1 VGGFVFKGRRA
12 GDSRAA
18 VSVRETLRWPIAC
31 ALLIGLLVCAPAR
44 ADVGVVLNESL
55 DTSVARITG
64 SGHSAVYLSRIC
76 PETPVKLRLCRPGE
90 EGSVVS
96 NYTTLGEDQPYEWN
110 AVPLSIFLYGVEDPA
125 NRPLFGSEKFKRA
138 LEERYRQKYLAGFCE
153 SKVCRTSHGAEWRE
167 MVAATM
173 ERSLYIFIIKT
184 TVEQDE
190 QLIAELNSQ
199 PNVNHFNGVTRNCAN
214 FTERLINTY
223 YPHATGRN
231 YLNDFGIA
239 SPKAIAR
246 SFVRYAGRHP
256 EAEFRALHFTQMPG
270 TYRRST
276 NCREATEQL
285 YRSKK
290 LLVPMLV
297 FANHELPFMAASY
310 MLAGKFDP
318 EKKWEEHPTAGLGE
332 AEFSSGEEEFER
344 RNEGSLELG
353 AAGPEERAQILGTPE
368 EWAGYRKQVNAMI
381 EAAVGNETIS
391 RSGYLDH
398 LFKLFDKNG
407 KFEAESD
414 GAVWMELSTPDG
426 MRRAGV
432 SASNVFAPSSDELL
446 GYEIFLARASRIVRS
461 PKHGRESMLEFKSD
475 WLALATARA
484 RLGES
489 NAPAMVLASP
499 VRPELPSVP
508 GGD

>member
-1 VGGFVFKGRRA
+1 MNRL
-12 GDSRAA
+12 A
-18 VSVRETLRWPIAC
+18 VL
-31 ALLIGLLVCAPAR
+31 ALLAGLMVCPAAR

-90 EGSVVS
+90 EGSVIS
-96 NYTTLGEDQPYEWN
+96 NYTTLGEDRPYEWN
-110 AVPLSIFLYGVEDPA
+110 AVPLSIFLYGVEDLA

-153 SKVCRTSHGAEWRE
+153 SQTCRTSNGAEWRE

-190 QLIAELNSQ
+190 RFIAEFNSQ
-199 PNVNHFNGVTRNCAN
+199 PNVNHFNGMTRNCAN
-214 FTERLINTY
+214 FTERLVNTY

-231 YLNDFGIA
+231 YLNDFGMA

-246 SFVRYAGRHP
+246 SFVRYAAQHP
-256 EAEFRALHFTQMPG
+256 EAEFRVLHFAQMPG
-270 TYRRST
+270 TYKRST
-276 NCREATEQL
+276 NCREGTEQL

-310 MLAGKFDP
+310 MLTGRFDP
-318 EKKWEEHPTAGLGE
+318 EKKWEEHPAAGLGE
-332 AEFSSGEEEFER
+332 NEFSFGEVESEKR
-344 RNEGSLELG
+344 DSGSLELE
-353 AAGPEERAQILGTPE
+353 AATAEERAQILGTSD
-368 EWAGYRKQVNAMI
+368 EWADYRKKVDALI
-381 EAAVGNETIS
+381 EEAAGNEMIP
-391 RSGYLDH
+391 RRGYLDE
-398 LFKLFDKNG
+398 LFKRFDKKG
-407 KFEAESD
+407 KFQTEND
-414 GAVWMELSTPDG
+414 GSVWMEFAAPDEK
-426 MRRAGV
+426 RRVGV
-432 SASNVFAPSSDELL
+432 SASNIFAPSSDALL

-461 PKHGRESMLEFKSD
+461 PKHSRETMLEFKGD
-475 WLALATARA
+475 WWALAIARV
-484 RLGES
+484 RLDES
-489 NAPAMVLASP
+489 PTPAMVLSSRARRALGS
-499 VRPELPSVP
+499 EP
-508 GGD
+508 GGE

>member
-1 VGGFVFKGRRA
+1 VGRFVSGRGTPVEARSA
-12 GDSRAA
+12 VASRAA
-18 VSVRETLRWPIAC
+18 ATWTLAC
-31 ALLIGLLVCAPAR
+31 ALFIGLLVCAPAR

-76 PETPVKLRLCRPGE
+76 AETPVKLRLCRPGE
-90 EGSVVS
+90 EGSVIS

-110 AVPLSIFLYGVEDPA
+110 AVPLSLFLYGVEDPA

-153 SKVCRTSHGAEWRE
+153 SKSCRTSNGAEWRE

-190 QLIAELNSQ
+190 QLIAELNAQS
-199 PNVNHFNGVTRNCAN
+199 NVNHFNGMTRNCAN
-214 FTERLINTY
+214 FTERVVNMY

-231 YLNDFGIA
+231 YINDFGMA

-246 SFVRYAGRHP
+246 SFVRYAARHP
-256 EAEFRALHFTQMPG
+256 EAEFRVLHFAQMPG
-270 TYRRST
+270 TYKRST
-276 NCREATEQL
+276 NCREGTEQL

-310 MLAGKFDP
+310 MLTGKFDP
-318 EKKWEEHPTAGLGE
+318 EKKWEEHPAVGLGE
-332 AEFSSGEEEFER
+332 TEFSTGEEEFER
-344 RNEGSLELG
+344 GDSEPLELE
-353 AAGPEERAQILGTPE
+353 AATAEEREQILGTSE
-368 EWAGYRKQVNAMI
+368 EWAEYRKKVDALI
-381 EAAVGNETIS
+381 GEAVSNETVS
-391 RSGYLDH
+391 RRGYLDE
-398 LFKLFDKNG
+398 LFKQFDKKG
-407 KFEAESD
+407 KFETEND
-414 GAVWMELSTPDG
+414 GRVWMEIASPDG
-426 MRRAGV
+426 KRRAGV
-432 SASNVFAPSSDELL
+432 SASNVFASDSDALL

-461 PKHGRESMLEFKSD
+461 PKHSRESMLEFKND
-475 WLALATARA
+475 WSALAEAHARMME
-484 RLGES
+484 L
-489 NAPAMVLASP
+489 NAPALVFT
-499 VRPELPSVP
+499 LPARDNVP
-508 GGD
+508 ATRSAD

>member
-1 VGGFVFKGRRA
+1 M
-12 GDSRAA
+12 
-18 VSVRETLRWPIAC
+18 
-31 ALLIGLLVCAPAR
+31 CAPAR

-55 DTSVARITG
+55 DTSIARITG

-90 EGSVVS
+90 EGSVVT
-96 NYTTLGEDQPYEWN
+96 NYTTMGEDQPYEWN
-110 AVPLSIFLYGVEDPA
+110 AVLLSIYLYGVEDPA

-138 LEERYRQKYLAGFCE
+138 LEERYRQKYLAGYCDT
-153 SKVCRTSHGAEWRE
+153 KTCRTSHGAEWRE
-167 MVAATM
+167 MVAVTM

-246 SFVRYAGRHP
+246 SFVRYAARHP
-256 EAEFRALHFTQMPG
+256 EAEFRVLHFTQMPG
-270 TYRRST
+270 TYKRST

-318 EKKWEEHPTAGLGE
+318 EKKWEEHPAAGLGD
-332 AEFSSGEEEFER
+332 AEFSTGEEEFEQR
-344 RNEGSLELG
+344 YEGSLELE
-353 AAGPEERAQILGTPE
+353 AAGPEERVEILGTPE
-368 EWAGYRKQVNAMI
+368 EWAGYRKQLDAMI
-381 EAAVGNETIS
+381 GAAVGNETIS

-398 LFKLFDKNG
+398 LFKEFDKNG
-407 KFEAESD
+407 KFEAEND
-414 GAVWMELSTPDG
+414 GAVWMEISTPDG
-426 MRRAGV
+426 KRRAGV
-432 SASNVFAPSSDELL
+432 SASNVFAPDSDELL

-461 PKHGRESMLEFKSD
+461 PKHSRESMLEFKSD
-475 WLALATARA
+475 WTALAIARA

-499 VRPELPSVP
+499 VRPELPFVP

>member
-1 VGGFVFKGRRA
+1 L
-12 GDSRAA
+12 RAA
-18 VSVRETLRWPIAC
+18 RSWKC
-31 ALLIGLLVCAPAR
+31 ALAMLIGSLVCAPAR

-90 EGSVVS
+90 EGSVIS
-96 NYTTLGEDQPYEWN
+96 NYTTLGEDRPYEWN

-153 SKVCRTSHGAEWRE
+153 SKTCRTSNGAEWRE

-184 TVEQDE
+184 SVEQDE

-199 PNVNHFNGVTRNCAN
+199 SNVNHFNGVTRNCAN
-214 FTERLINTY
+214 FTERLINSY

-246 SFVRYAGRHP
+246 SFVHYAGRHP
-256 EAEFRALHFTQMPG
+256 EADFRVLHFTQMPG
-270 TYRRST
+270 TYKRST

-310 MLAGKFDP
+310 MLTGKFDP
-318 EKKWEEHPTAGLGE
+318 EKKWEEHPAAGLGE
-332 AEFSSGEEEFER
+332 TEFPAGQEEFER
-344 RNEGSLELG
+344 RDSGPLEMD
-353 AAGPEERAQILGTPE
+353 AATAEEREQILGTSE
-368 EWAGYRKQVNAMI
+368 EWADYRKKVDALTG
-381 EAAVGNETIS
+381 EAVASETVS
-391 RSGYLDH
+391 RRGYLDE
-398 LFKLFDKNG
+398 LFKQFDKKG
-407 KFEAESD
+407 KFETEND
-414 GAVWMELSTPDG
+414 GRVWMEIASPDG
-426 MRRAGV
+426 KRRAGV
-432 SASNVFAPSSDELL
+432 SASNVFAADSDELL

-461 PKHGRESMLEFKSD
+461 PKHSRESMLEFKSD
-475 WLALATARA
+475 WGALAIARI
-484 RLGES
+484 RLDES
-489 NAPAMVLASP
+489 NARVMVLASP
-499 VRPELPSVP
+499 ARPALPSIP
-508 GGD
+508 DGN